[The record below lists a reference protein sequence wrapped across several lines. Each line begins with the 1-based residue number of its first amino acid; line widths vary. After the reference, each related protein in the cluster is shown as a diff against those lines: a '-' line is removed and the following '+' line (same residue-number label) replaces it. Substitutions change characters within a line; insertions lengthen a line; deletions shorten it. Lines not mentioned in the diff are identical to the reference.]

1 MNNESNT
8 PNFDRW
14 LWLNDPDLEPI
25 HREATQIVTEYRRI
39 MDSPVTR
46 PDLTISPLECV
57 MLAEHSD
64 QIERRKP
71 FSETT
76 AYRQLQRQKEAY
88 EAERRVNRPAARE
101 FVPWSE
107 RPIPIGWAL
116 LVYAGLVAG
125 AWYGC
130 KFVIALAQGVH

>member
-1 MNNESNT
+1 MINQSDT

-14 LWLNDPDLEPI
+14 MWLNDPDLEPI
-25 HREATQIVTEYRRI
+25 HREAAQIVTEYRRI

-57 MLAEHSD
+57 MLAERSD
-64 QIERRKP
+64 QIDRHKP

-88 EAERRVNRPAARE
+88 EAERQVNRPAARE

-107 RPIPIGWAL
+107 RPIPIGWAIL
-116 LVYAGLVAG
+116 IYAGFMVG
-125 AWYGC
+125 AWYAC
-130 KFVIALAQGVH
+130 KFVISLAQGAH